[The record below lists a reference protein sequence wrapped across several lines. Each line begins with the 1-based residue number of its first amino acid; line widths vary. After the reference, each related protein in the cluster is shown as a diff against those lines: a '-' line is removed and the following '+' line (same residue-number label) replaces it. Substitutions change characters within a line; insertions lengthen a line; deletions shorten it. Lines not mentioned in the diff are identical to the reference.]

1 MGIVIISGVILGA
14 VYVIVATGLTLTA
27 LPTGVFNFAQGAI
40 VVGGSFLGYQWLTV
54 IGMPFALA
62 LLVTTLAGALAGVL
76 SELIAVRPLRW
87 VRGAESSNTI
97 VTTVGVST
105 ALVGLY
111 GVKWGYQPLVVPF
124 PGPSVVFRLFGESI
138 SPVDIALV
146 SLAVVA
152 PIALHMWVRLT
163 RRGQACLAVAENR
176 EASMLRGINVDV
188 LSIGAFA
195 AAGALGAVAG
205 MATGPI
211 TYAIPTLGTALA
223 LGGFVALALGGS
235 GSFLGGLAGGI
246 LVGLVTSAATRY
258 VNANYSDVS
267 VLVLLLITLALR
279 PKGFGGA
286 AETRRV

>member
-1 MGIVIISGVILGA
+1 
-14 VYVIVATGLTLTA
+14 
-27 LPTGVFNFAQGAI
+27 
-40 VVGGSFLGYQWLTV
+40 
-54 IGMPFALA
+54 
-62 LLVTTLAGALAGVL
+62 
-76 SELIAVRPLRW
+76 
-87 VRGAESSNTI
+87 
-97 VTTVGVST
+97 
-105 ALVGLY
+105 
-111 GVKWGYQPLVVPF
+111 
-124 PGPSVVFRLFGESI
+124 
-138 SPVDIALV
+138 
-146 SLAVVA
+146 
-152 PIALHMWVRLT
+152 
-163 RRGQACLAVAENR
+163 
-176 EASMLRGINVDV
+176 MLRGINVDV